1 MSNHSKD
8 ILTTTLD
15 ILKQGGTPDLL
26 EMEVLRIKE
35 TIKAQTM
42 KEAIDL
48 TESFLNM
55 KQGEL
60 DYLRNKYK
68 ENND

>member
-68 ENND
+68 ESND